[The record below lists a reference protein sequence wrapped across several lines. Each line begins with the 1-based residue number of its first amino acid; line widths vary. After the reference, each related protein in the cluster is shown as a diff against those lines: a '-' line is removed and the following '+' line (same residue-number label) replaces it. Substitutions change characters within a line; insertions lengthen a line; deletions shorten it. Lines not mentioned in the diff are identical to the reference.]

1 MRWRPGPPRTVDTT
15 SVTARMAQVTQ
26 AVVLSI
32 LAAVLMITT
41 HRVRVELGGVDWPV
55 GLLFGAVFQVV
66 CCVFAYASTG
76 ARLPLLLMGSLWGP
90 FVLPFLARG
99 AGGGVLLPAEIAGQV
114 QYSGWVVQLLGIG
127 IPFVAVA
134 VVSLGRRRR
143 VTTSRRAE
151 SDRAPVSS
159 AAAEPPSRR

>member
-1 MRWRPGPPRTVDTT
+1 
-15 SVTARMAQVTQ
+15 MAQVTQ

-55 GLLFGAVFQVV
+55 GLLFGAVFQLV

-90 FVLPFLARG
+90 FTLPFLTRG
-99 AGGGVLLPAEIAGQV
+99 AGGGVLLPAEIGGQA
-114 QYSGWVVQLLGIG
+114 QYSGWAVQLLGIG

-143 VTTSRRAE
+143 VTTSRRAGG
-151 SDRAPVSS
+151 DRAPASS
-159 AAAEPPSRR
+159 AVAEPPSKR